1 MPQQENSERVE
12 WMDLLIGVTILLCL
26 VLCHLANQ
34 AGIHI
39 EALAVTTGAIMCV
52 QDSTRAAFSTSVTRL
67 IGVFVGGMFGIGI
80 ALIDS
85 AVGIPWVFYLLCSLG
100 VIANLLV
107 CKFFKMIYVQ
117 ARVSCLTLLLVVMV
131 FDGADWL
138 EYALNRFIGSIVGA
152 VFAIIVTMA
161 FSAAVRRSKKEE
173 SV

>member
-1 MPQQENSERVE
+1 MSESQDLNKVE
-12 WMDLLIGVTILLCL
+12 LMDLAIGATILLCL

-52 QDSTRAAFSTSVTRL
+52 QDSTKSAYTASLTRM
-67 IGVFVGGMFGIGI
+67 IGVFIGGMFGIGI

-85 AVGIPWVFYLLCSLG
+85 AVGMPMVFYLLCSLG

-107 CKFFKMIYVQ
+107 CKFFGMVYVQ

-131 FDGADWL
+131 FNGADRL
-138 EYALNRFIGSIVGA
+138 DYALNRFIGSLAGA
-152 VFAIIVTMA
+152 VIALIVTIA
-161 FSAAVRRSKKEE
+161 FGVVVRRIDKKA
-173 SV
+173 